1 MQSLK
6 FFMEVQRLVGRSYST
21 KKLVMCTGLTCQGIE
36 PMVKPYATLGHKHAF
51 IVYERLAKGRC
62 PE

>member
-51 IVYERLAKGRC
+51 ILLMKG
-62 PE
+62 